1 MSFSLSRT
9 IHFVLYSHHV
19 KPMADAFKIGRG
31 RMPLGMT
38 RTRWINAAI
47 GEKLDRDGLPP
58 ADQVKIC
65 DPVEESVERQPNNV
79 LAAIVY
85 IAPKLV
91 VPLRCAVQE
100 MGGSRNRWIN
110 DAIRMRLGLPL
121 EVPNEPEPAGGVRM
135 SLAVY
140 QRNDV
145 RIDAAIRDAKTTR
158 TRWINDAIR
167 EKYTRDLA
175 AGPAIVAAAAPRP
188 LTPAQME
195 AAERKAKIEA
205 IRARRL
211 AEAAKEAEEI
221 DFWG

>member
-1 MSFSLSRT
+1 
-9 IHFVLYSHHV
+9 
-19 KPMADAFKIGRG
+19 
-31 RMPLGMT
+31 
-38 RTRWINAAI
+38 
-47 GEKLDRDGLPP
+47 
-58 ADQVKIC
+58 
-65 DPVEESVERQPNNV
+65 
-79 LAAIVY
+79 
-85 IAPKLV
+85 
-91 VPLRCAVQE
+91 
-100 MGGSRNRWIN
+100 
-110 DAIRMRLGLPL
+110 
-121 EVPNEPEPAGGVRM
+121 M

-145 RIDAAIRDAKTTR
+145 RIDAAIRNAKTTR

-188 LTPAQME
+188 LTPAQRE

-211 AEAAKEAEEI
+211 AEAAKEAEEV